1 MVEFSFLIR
10 SSRKEKISP
19 LLVLPSYFHTCR
31 RECCSSGRKLLAA
44 QQLAK
49 GVDNTD
55 TTETLSRHTRLPQQ
69 TNDSA
74 PGAIATNEAIADEEG
89 IMV

>member
-1 MVEFSFLIR
+1 M
-10 SSRKEKISP
+10 
-19 LLVLPSYFHTCR
+19 
-31 RECCSSGRKLLAA
+31 A

-55 TTETLSRHTRLPQQ
+55 TTGTLSRHTRLPQQ
-69 TNDSA
+69 TNGSA
-74 PGAIATNEAIADEEG
+74 PGAITTNEAIADEEG